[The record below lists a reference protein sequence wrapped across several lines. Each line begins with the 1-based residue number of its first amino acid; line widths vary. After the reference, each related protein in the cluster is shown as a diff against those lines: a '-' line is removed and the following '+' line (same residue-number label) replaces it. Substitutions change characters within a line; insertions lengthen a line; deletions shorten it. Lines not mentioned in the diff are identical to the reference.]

1 MIEAKK
7 KELERI
13 TNPIFLELLK
23 LKIINKKKIVKLS
36 SSTRDKKIPV
46 FQDTKSKVIFLGQY
60 KTNYHYYNTVKHND
74 KARISKRVNKRIR
87 LVKILKG
94 NIKTPILDDDKRR
107 IVQHN
112 SILKNKK
119 ILDFGCGWGNFL
131 KRIIKAK
138 SLTGIEL
145 RKECIDYIQKN
156 IKKIYILNNLN
167 SLNEKYDIITMFHV
181 LEHIP
186 YQIETLKKLKNKLS
200 KNGKIIIEVPCA
212 NDFLLSIKEFKQFTF
227 WSEHLILHTEN
238 SLKTILKASGFKKIK
253 IKHYQRYNFSN
264 HLGWF
269 IKRVPGG
276 HIFFQNISD
285 NKMNKNYSDY
295 LIRKKTS
302 DTLIAIA
309 SN

>member
-36 SSTRDKKIPV
+36 NSTRDKKIPV
-46 FQDTKSKVIFLGQY
+46 FQDAKSKVIFLGQY
-60 KTNYHYYNTVKHND
+60 KTNYHYYQIIKKYDEVKMPKIIH
-74 KARISKRVNKRIR
+74 KRIELVNK
-87 LVKILKG
+87 LKS
-94 NIKTPILDDDKRR
+94 NLKTSVLDDDKRR
-107 IVQHN
+107 VAQHN
-112 SILKNKK
+112 NILKNKK

-131 KRIIKAK
+131 KKTIKAK

-145 RKECIDYIQKN
+145 RKECIDYIKKN
-156 IKKIYILNNLN
+156 IKKIYISDNLN

-186 YQIETLKKLKNKLS
+186 YQIETLKKLKKKLS

-212 NDFLLSIKEFKQFTF
+212 TDFLLLINEFKKFSF

-253 IKHYQRYNFSN
+253 IKYYQRYNFSN

-269 IKRVPGG
+269 IKKMPGG
-276 HIFFQNISD
+276 HIFFKNISD

-309 SN
+309 R